1 MNVAE
6 ALSVGGWPPPTIAL
20 IMYEPPGSVVAGTV
34 KVLTILPLLFE
45 TAGLSPKST
54 LPFAVSQNSC
64 TVVPAGKKFD
74 PVIVAC
80 CPFVSVVGEIEICAA
95 DSDKSVKVLSIT
107 VVVPSSAH
115 TGYVPNGV
123 PCGQ

>member
-34 KVLTILPLLFE
+34 NVLTILPLLFE